1 MRRCCNDGVEGST
14 KKLSG
19 SGEKRSLIG
28 PEQSLHRFFTTVSG
42 SSGMMCW
49 VSARIL
55 VAEDD
60 PKQAYLIRTYLER
73 EGHSVLV
80 AANGRV
86 ALELSRTRRPDLV
99 VLDVMLPEVDGL
111 DVCRVLRADSPVPI
125 LMLTARSTEAD
136 QLLGLDLGA
145 DDYLT
150 KPYSPRVLTARVR
163 VLLRRAG
170 SAPPTPGPI
179 HVLDLDIDPDRFEV
193 RVAGRPVALTAKEFE
208 LLRTLAA
215 EPGRAFTRAQLI
227 ERAFGFDQHVQERTI
242 DAHVMNIRR
251 KIEPTP
257 SHPKY
262 VLTVPGR
269 GYRFA
274 EGP

>member
-1 MRRCCNDGVEGST
+1 M
-14 KKLSG
+14 
-19 SGEKRSLIG
+19 
-28 PEQSLHRFFTTVSG
+28 
-42 SSGMMCW
+42 
-49 VSARIL
+49 SARIL

-60 PKQAYLIRTYLER
+60 AKQSHLIRAYLER

-80 AANGRV
+80 AADGRT
-86 ALELSRTRRPDLV
+86 ALDLSRARRPDLV

-111 DVCRVLRADSPVPI
+111 DVCRVLRTESSVPI

-163 VLLRRAG
+163 ALLRRAG
-170 SAPPTPGPI
+170 DGQPAPGLI
-179 HVLDLDIDPDRFEV
+179 RVLDVEIDPDRFEV

-208 LLRTLAA
+208 LLRALAA

-242 DAHVMNIRR
+242 DAHVMNLRR
-251 KIEPTP
+251 KIEPAP